1 MLGND
6 GLKIVLVAG
15 LLLLTLV
22 MTVLA
27 AVYPTFPFDGWGLA
41 RMQELRTGWMDAAAL
56 FLNKTGEPP
65 MAVIPAAVVVL
76 ALLAVRR
83 PTAALILTISLFVL
97 LAGDFLKELVNRPRP
112 DHVLF
117 MPPPES
123 LSFPSGHSAYA
134 MVLCGL
140 SIYMTERL
148 VTPYMTGRLVTPVSL
163 KRLLQAAM
171 VVLILATGASR
182 VYLGVHWPSDVVGG
196 YLWGF
201 IILVAVAI
209 SWQLGIRMKN
219 ALFRGGKPP

>member
-27 AVYPTFPFDGWGLA
+27 AAYPTFPFDGWGLA
-41 RMQELRTGWMDAAAL
+41 RLQELRTGWMDVAAL
-56 FLNKTGEPP
+56 FLNKTGKPP

-97 LAGDFLKELVNRPRP
+97 LAGDLLKELVNRPRP
-112 DHVLF
+112 DYVLF
-117 MPPPES
+117 IPSPES

-140 SIYMTERL
+140 SIYMT
-148 VTPYMTGRLVTPVSL
+148 GRLVTPVSL
-163 KRLLQAAM
+163 KRLLQVTL
-171 VVLILATGASR
+171 VVLILAMGASR
-182 VYLGVHWPSDVVGG
+182 VYLGVHWPSDVIGG
-196 YLWGF
+196 YLWGVV
-201 IILVAVAI
+201 ILVAVAI
-209 SWQLGIRMKN
+209 LWQWGIRMKN
-219 ALFRGGKPP
+219 ALFRGGNPP

>member
-6 GLKIVLVAG
+6 GLKTVLVAG
-15 LLLLTLV
+15 VLLLTLI

-27 AVYPTFPFDGWGLA
+27 AVYPTFPFDEWSLA
-41 RMQELRTGWMDAAAL
+41 QLQQLRTGWMDAIAL
-56 FLNKTGEPP
+56 ILNKTGEPP

-97 LAGDFLKELVNRPRP
+97 LAGDLLKELVNRPRP

-123 LSFPSGHSAYA
+123 LSFPSGHSACA

-140 SIYMTERL
+140 SI
-148 VTPYMTGRLVTPVSL
+148 YMTGRLVTPVSL
-163 KRLLQAAM
+163 KRLLQVTL
-171 VVLILATGASR
+171 VVLILAMGASR

-196 YLWGF
+196 YLWGIVVLVVVAAF
-201 IILVAVAI
+201 RQGVIGILAGVY
-209 SWQLGIRMKN
+209 R
-219 ALFRGGKPP
+219 RREPP

>member
-1 MLGND
+1 
-6 GLKIVLVAG
+6 
-15 LLLLTLV
+15 
-22 MTVLA
+22 
-27 AVYPTFPFDGWGLA
+27 
-41 RMQELRTGWMDAAAL
+41 MDAIAL
-56 FLNKTGEPP
+56 ILNKTGEPP

-76 ALLAVRR
+76 TLLAVRR
-83 PTAALILTISLFVL
+83 PTAALVLTISLFVL

-112 DHVLF
+112 DHVLL

-140 SIYMTERL
+140 SVYI
-148 VTPYMTGRLVTPVSL
+148 TGRLVAPVSL

-171 VVLILATGASR
+171 IVLILAMGASR

-196 YLWGF
+196 YLWGVV
-201 IILVAVAI
+201 ILVAVAI

-219 ALFRGGKPP
+219 AIFRNGKPP

>member
-15 LLLLTLV
+15 LVLLTLV

-41 RMQELRTGWMDAAAL
+41 RLQELRTGWMDATAL
-56 FLNKTGEPP
+56 ILNKTGEPP

-83 PTAALILTISLFVL
+83 PTAALVLTISLFVL

-117 MPPPES
+117 IPSPES

-140 SIYMTERL
+140 SIYI
-148 VTPYMTGRLVTPVSL
+148 TGRLVTPVSL
-163 KRLLQAAM
+163 KHLLQAAM
-171 VVLILATGASR
+171 VVLILAMGASR

-196 YLWGF
+196 YLWGVV
-201 IILVAVAI
+201 ILVAVAI

-219 ALFRGGKPP
+219 AIFRGGKPP

>member
-41 RMQELRTGWMDAAAL
+41 RLQELRTGWMDATAL
-56 FLNKTGEPP
+56 ILNKTGEPP

-83 PTAALILTISLFVL
+83 PTAALVLTISLFVL

-117 MPPPES
+117 IPSPES

-140 SIYMTERL
+140 SIYMT
-148 VTPYMTGRLVTPVSL
+148 GRLVTPVSL
-163 KRLLQAAM
+163 KHLLQAAM
-171 VVLILATGASR
+171 VVLILAMGASR

-196 YLWGF
+196 YLWGVV
-201 IILVAVAI
+201 ILVAVAI

-219 ALFRGGKPP
+219 AIFRGGKPP

>member
-41 RMQELRTGWMDAAAL
+41 RLQELRTGWMDATAL
-56 FLNKTGEPP
+56 ILNKTGEPP

-83 PTAALILTISLFVL
+83 PTAALVLTISLFVL
-97 LAGDFLKELVNRPRP
+97 LAGDLLKELVNRPRP

-117 MPPPES
+117 IPSPES

-140 SIYMTERL
+140 SIYMT
-148 VTPYMTGRLVTPVSL
+148 GRLVTPVSL
-163 KRLLQAAM
+163 KHLLQAAM
-171 VVLILATGASR
+171 VVLILAMGASR

-196 YLWGF
+196 YLWGVV
-201 IILVAVAI
+201 ILVAVAI

-219 ALFRGGKPP
+219 AIFRGGKPP